1 MGEAQASMQ
10 EYDRREAAK
19 AAKKKPKTKILTEPA
34 RQVLATDFARFDK
47 DGDGFL
53 DHAEVEQMLLF
64 QLEKPL
70 PDDQLK
76 KYFAVLDTD
85 LDGKVS
91 LAEYIK
97 SIGWITNKEGVMGAV
112 APDGRALG
120 DASAELKNDKEVVMV
135 AVTSDGYALQFA
147 SDKLK
152 ADKEVVMVAVA
163 SHGWWLTCAGDKLKA
178 DKEVVMA
185 AVDSDGRALKFASDK
200 LKADKEV
207 VMVAVTSN
215 GEALDYASA
224 ELKNDKEVVMVAVTS
239 KGKALEFA

>member
-1 MGEAQASMQ
+1 MR
-10 EYDRREAAK
+10 EYDRQEAAK
-19 AAKKKPKTKILTEPA
+19 AAKKKKAKNKTNTKILTEPA
-34 RQVLATDFARFDK
+34 RQVLAKDFARFDK

-112 APDGRALG
+112 ASDGTALG
-120 DASAELKNDKEVVMV
+120 DASAELKNDKEVVMGAV
-135 AVTSDGYALQFA
+135 ASSGWALQFA
-147 SDKLK
+147 SDRLK
-152 ADKEVVMVAVA
+152 ADKEVVMAAIA
-163 SHGWWLTCAGDKLKA
+163 SCGRALEFASKKLKA

-185 AVDSDGRALKFASDK
+185 AVTSNGEALEFANDR

-207 VMVAVTSN
+207 VMAAAIGQQQRQSGV
-215 GEALDYASA
+215 
-224 ELKNDKEVVMVAVTS
+224 
-239 KGKALEFA
+239 

>member
-1 MGEAQASMQ
+1 MR
-10 EYDRREAAK
+10 EYDRQEAAK
-19 AAKKKPKTKILTEPA
+19 AAKKKKAKNKTNTKILTEPA

-70 PDDQLK
+70 PDDQLQ

-112 APDGRALG
+112 ASDGRALE

-163 SHGWWLTCAGDKLKA
+163 SHGWWLTCAGDKMKA
-178 DKEVVMA
+178 DKEVVM
-185 AVDSDGRALKFASDK
+185 
-200 LKADKEV
+200 
-207 VMVAVTSN
+207 
-215 GEALDYASA
+215 
-224 ELKNDKEVVMVAVTS
+224 
-239 KGKALEFA
+239 

>member
-19 AAKKKPKTKILTEPA
+19 AAKKKTNTKILTEPA

-112 APDGRALG
+112 ASDGRALE
-120 DASAELKNDKEVVMV
+120 DASAELKNDKEVVM
-135 AVTSDGYALQFA
+135 AAI
-147 SDKLK
+147 
-152 ADKEVVMVAVA
+152 A
-163 SHGWWLTCAGDKLKA
+163 SHGWWLTCAGDKMKA

-185 AVDSDGRALKFASDK
+185 AIASCGRVLEFASKK

-207 VMVAVTSN
+207 V
-215 GEALDYASA
+215 
-224 ELKNDKEVVMVAVTS
+224 
-239 KGKALEFA
+239 